1 MEITLIIVAFV
12 LMLIGLIG
20 AIVPG
25 IPGTPISL
33 AGLIVLAL
41 TETVE
46 FSVPFWVIISVI
58 AVVITVLDYIVPAL
72 GTKKFGGTKKGMWGS
87 TLGLLAGMFIIS
99 FGPLGLGGIIVGPF
113 IGAYIGELIAHN
125 PHPWKAAFG
134 SFIGFLAGTLLKIVF
149 GIAVIVIAIIALLK

>member
-1 MEITLIIVAFV
+1 M
-12 LMLIGLIG
+12 
-20 AIVPG
+20 
-25 IPGTPISL
+25 
-33 AGLIVLAL
+33 
-41 TETVE
+41 
-46 FSVPFWVIISVI
+46 
-58 AVVITVLDYIVPAL
+58 VITVLDYIVPAL

-99 FGPLGLGGIIVGPF
+99 FGPLGLGGILVGPF

-149 GIAVIVIAIIALLK
+149 GIVVIVIAIVALLK

>member
-46 FSVPFWVIISVI
+46 FSVPFWVIISII

-72 GTKKFGGTKKGMWGS
+72 GTKSSAAPRKGCGAVPSGCWRGCSSSPSGRSDWGES
-87 TLGLLAGMFIIS
+87 L
-99 FGPLGLGGIIVGPF
+99 
-113 IGAYIGELIAHN
+113 
-125 PHPWKAAFG
+125 
-134 SFIGFLAGTLLKIVF
+134 
-149 GIAVIVIAIIALLK
+149 

>member
-1 MEITLIIVAFV
+1 MIIVAFV
-12 LMLIGLIG
+12 LMVIGLIG

-46 FSVPFWVIISVI
+46 FSVSFWVIISVI

-99 FGPLGLGGIIVGPF
+99 FGPLGLGGIC
-113 IGAYIGELIAHN
+113 N
-125 PHPWKAAFG
+125 
-134 SFIGFLAGTLLKIVF
+134 S
-149 GIAVIVIAIIALLK
+149 

>member
-25 IPGTPISL
+25 IPGPPISL

-46 FSVPFWVIISVI
+46 FSVPFWVIISII

-87 TLGLLAGMFIIS
+87 TLGLLAGMFVIS
-99 FGPLGLGGIIVGPF
+99 FGPLGLGGILVGPF
-113 IGAYIGELIAHN
+113 IGAYLGEKIAHN

-134 SFIGFLAGTLLKIVF
+134 SFIGFLAGTLLKIIF
-149 GIAVIVIAIIALLK
+149 GIVVIVIAIVALLK

>member
-1 MEITLIIVAFV
+1 MIIVAFV

-46 FSVPFWVIISVI
+46 FSVPFWVIISII

-99 FGPLGLGGIIVGPF
+99 FGPLGWGGIIAGPF
-113 IGAYIGELIAHN
+113 FGAYIGELIAHN

-134 SFIGFLAGTLLKIVF
+134 SFIGFLAGTLLKIIF
-149 GIAVIVIAIIALLK
+149 GIVVIVIAIVALIK